1 MKRISL
7 MFSVNTN
14 CTAMFYTTLFLICS
28 HIPPNGNK
36 INDVGSKTM
45 GIGVFLL
52 TLIWYFDR
60 REINPTLVC
69 ICPKRIPVKIS
80 NSVFRMGG
88 SAVVIMS
95 NILQLESQVR
105 THIESLKAL
114 SVSMCM
120 RL

>member
-1 MKRISL
+1 MKRICL

-36 INDVGSKTM
+36 TNDVGSKTM
-45 GIGVFLL
+45 GIGVFLH

-69 ICPKRIPVKIS
+69 ISPKRIPVKIS
-80 NSVFRMGG
+80 NSVFRMGD
-88 SAVVIMS
+88 SAVVIMC

-105 THIESLKAL
+105 THTESLKGL
-114 SVSMCM
+114 SFTMHV
-120 RL
+120 